1 MTTLCTV
8 SPPQLHHSAAAA
20 SQLHQSCQLRRALCR
35 PAAARPGPAGPPAVC
50 HPRLQPLTTT
60 TPRLQHP
67 YTTRCRLLD
76 SAWLSQGCD
85 PARLSLGLGHTTVG
99 PNRQSLVSA
108 PLRLQPCP
116 RPPGSRMSPP
126 GAGQC
131 VSLVC
136 PYVPVY
142 VPEYTYALTSLIF
155 YKNNVVPALGF
166 ELCQSLRREAQVK
179 SPREGLSSK
188 SNLQQ

>member
-76 SAWLSQGCD
+76 SAWLSQGRD
-85 PARLSLGLGHTTVG
+85 PARLSLGLGHSTVG
-99 PNRQSLVSA
+99 PNRQSSVSA
-108 PLRLQPCP
+108 PLQ
-116 RPPGSRMSPP
+116 S
-126 GAGQC
+126 
-131 VSLVC
+131 
-136 PYVPVY
+136 
-142 VPEYTYALTSLIF
+142 
-155 YKNNVVPALGF
+155 PALSPASRKSDVSTWCRAVRHSSLPVCSLSYSRIYMSSHLAYILTWCQ
-166 ELCQSLRREAQVK
+166 LCD
-179 SPREGLSSK
+179 
-188 SNLQQ
+188 SNSV

>member
-1 MTTLCTV
+1 MT
-8 SPPQLHHSAAAA
+8 PPQLHHSAAAA

-76 SAWLSQGCD
+76 SAWLSQGRD
-85 PARLSLGLGHTTVG
+85 PARLSLGLGHLTDG

-108 PLRLQPCP
+108 PLQSPVLTPVSNSRMMST
-116 RPPGSRMSPP
+116 PGAGPVTGSPAYRMSPP
-126 GAGQC
+126 GGQTVLSV
-131 VSLVC
+131 VSLSVLC
-136 PYVPVY
+136 PYSRIYRCSDLSYNAGSHSLFLVY
-142 VPEYTYALTSLIF
+142 NLSMSLNI
-155 YKNNVVPALGF
+155 KIIL
-166 ELCQSLRREAQVK
+166 
-179 SPREGLSSK
+179 
-188 SNLQQ
+188 

>member
-1 MTTLCTV
+1 MTKIFKVNFVIFIIALCTV

-76 SAWLSQGCD
+76 SAWLSQGRD

-99 PNRQSLVSA
+99 PSRQSPVLA
-108 PLRLQPCP
+108 PLHSPVQSPALQHIGCLRL
-116 RPPGSRMSPP
+116 
-126 GAGQC
+126 GAGRC
-131 VSLVC
+131 
-136 PYVPVY
+136 
-142 VPEYTYALTSLIF
+142 
-155 YKNNVVPALGF
+155 
-166 ELCQSLRREAQVK
+166 
-179 SPREGLSSK
+179 SP
-188 SNLQQ
+188 